1 MAGSALPAGPRV
13 VLTGVHLDI
22 RVGVDYAATGLAV
35 LEAGCARLESLDGK
49 KLYLQ
54 TADAFNE
61 SCLTM
66 QDVEG
71 NEIRLD

>member
-1 MAGSALPAGPRV
+1 MRAAG
-13 VLTGVHLDI
+13 
-22 RVGVDYAATGLAV
+22 
-35 LEAGCARLESLDGK
+35 SLDGK